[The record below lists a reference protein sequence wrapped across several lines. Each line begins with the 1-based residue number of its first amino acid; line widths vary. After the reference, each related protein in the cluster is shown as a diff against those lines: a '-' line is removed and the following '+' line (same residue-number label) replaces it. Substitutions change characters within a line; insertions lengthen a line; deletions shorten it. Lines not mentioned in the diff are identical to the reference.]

1 MSIIDQIK
9 KMGNGKNKIENI
21 SVRELQGEQL
31 RIKDRTDKMRK
42 EIAKIETEKNKKFQE
57 GIGADKFVK
66 KMLATDIKGLE
77 TEAKLN
83 AKSFIMAQKQY
94 QFTTNFLTVKKFE
107 KELKNTPVWDKI
119 TSADPEELEKVML
132 NVQLDGMEYD
142 GILNNLNDV
151 FERDISN
158 FDGFEDDSTESL
170 MDMWEQVEGGTL
182 DVETVN
188 KELSVEN
195 SLKE

>member
-1 MSIIDQIK
+1 MEILNRIK
-9 KMGNGKNKIENI
+9 KFGKDKNGIENI
-21 SVRELQGEQL
+21 TVRELQAEQIRL
-31 RIKDRTDKMRK
+31 KDRTDKMRK
-42 EIAKIETEKNKKFQE
+42 EISKIENEKTKKFEE

-107 KELKNTPVWDKI
+107 KELKKTPVWDKI
-119 TSADPEELEKVML
+119 TSADPEVLEKIMV
-132 NVQLDGMEYD
+132 NVQLDNMDYD
-142 GILNNLNDV
+142 NMLDSLNGV
-151 FERDISN
+151 FERDISS

-170 MDMWEQVEGGTL
+170 MTLWDQVEGGSL
-182 DVETVN
+182 DVETAN
-188 KELSVEN
+188 KELSVEK
-195 SLKE
+195 SLNE

>member
-1 MSIIDQIK
+1 MSIKDQIK

-195 SLKE
+195 SMKE

>member
-195 SLKE
+195 SMKE

>member
-1 MSIIDQIK
+1 
-9 KMGNGKNKIENI
+9 MGIWNKIKGNNNKNGIETI
-21 SVRELQGEQL
+21 TVRELQSEQL
-31 RIKDRTDKMRK
+31 LLKDRTDKMRK
-42 EIAKIETEKNKKFQE
+42 NISRIENEKTKKFEE

-107 KELKNTPVWDKI
+107 KELKSTPVWDKI
-119 TSADPEELEKVML
+119 TSADPEVLEKIML
-132 NVQLDGMEYD
+132 NIQLDNMDYD
-142 GILNNLNDV
+142 TMLDSLNGV

-170 MDMWEQVEGGTL
+170 MDMWEQVEGGSL
-182 DVETVN
+182 DVETAT
-188 KELSVEN
+188 KEFSVEK

>member
-42 EIAKIETEKNKKFQE
+42 EIAKIETEKKKKFEE

-142 GILNNLNDV
+142 DILNNLNNV